1 MQRNECL
8 FFLKNYFA
16 NATQGFQ
23 NFTCMPAKPKPKT
36 QPTKASSG
44 LAKAAKASK
53 PANKTAAKAADKAAP
68 TVKRKPTTVKAPAKK
83 TPMAP
88 AKAKAPKES
97 SAAEIVITTDE
108 IALRAYY
115 IAERRRSM
123 GWGGD
128 EHSDW
133 VEAESQLKA
142 EAKRKR

>member
-1 MQRNECL
+1 
-8 FFLKNYFA
+8 
-16 NATQGFQ
+16 
-23 NFTCMPAKPKPKT
+23 MPAKPKPKT

-53 PANKTAAKAADKAAP
+53 PAKKTAAKAADKAAP